1 MEPQSHYALLVA
13 INHYP
18 GLSDLAGPEND
29 AAALAAWLT
38 STGGLESAHVKII
51 RSSDYAKVKDPYDA
65 NPTDTHIKRALN
77 TWLKDPEGNWLDR
90 VGERLYLFFAG
101 HGFTAGSLT
110 DPALFTAQAQLD
122 DRTHIAA
129 LRYAMKIVNA
139 GFFDEIV
146 LVMDC
151 CQDVLKSSSVIEP
164 SWSPPDRSATSRV
177 KVMTAFGAPRG
188 RKAFEDAPPEGME
201 PAAPVRGYFSKVFL
215 EALENAPADQEGRVT
230 ARAVED
236 HFLKLWPPYQQR
248 FEYVPPIDAPRD
260 LVLYRRS
267 PVAPPAAF
275 EPPPS
280 DTAEPPPPKPEQCDV
295 TIELTDPAMQ
305 VSVINTKNR
314 VVARA
319 VQTAHL
325 RLPPGHYRARFQ
337 LGRTLHETPFLLN
350 ADGSVLEGLNLTTG
364 ITPSGPGLPS
374 QKLTFSSPVPAP
386 WSTTCHEYHFN
397 PCSDLLEKASRFEPE
412 NCYQQGVFFLFARD
426 SAHHPERP
434 WSMSAAQRSAIRL
447 RRLGIYGVQE
457 PMALDI
463 VGSDVE
469 GWRSFTSFVD
479 SGTWLLGVKRRLREH
494 WMWDD
499 IVVEIAPGMRTEV
512 YLDCIDDAE
521 DGRRYDLDEVAV
533 SAVPWHSGSAL
544 SGDTMRHTELLRA
557 TLERRMEGRD
567 ADNRSVSFMEPNSL
581 GPIGTLYS
589 AVLAMA
595 SDSSDIQRVRELV
608 AWLRENWT
616 DHSADV
622 ALLDAWCAVREGL
635 SIEAPEG
642 SRLLAFDAVPMID
655 RCWPLLSQIG
665 KTVILAPSMQFVVA
679 LWRTSGGTFVQT
691 QTPDELRGA
700 TLRGKS
706 TGPLTSS
713 ALDLRRVASLI
724 QRPSRYAS
732 PFHQTVRRVLIDMSA
747 NSDEVA
753 LSNEID
759 NLARAAGVDPL
770 ILVFIISDL
779 LPPQS
784 AEGSS
789 EQYEYAS

>member
-1 MEPQSHYALLVA
+1 MEPHSHYALLVA

-38 STGGLESAHVKII
+38 GTGGLEPAHVKII

-77 TWLKDPEGNWLDR
+77 TWLKDPDGNWLDR

-201 PAAPVRGYFSKVFL
+201 PTAPVRGYFSKVFL

-236 HFLKLWPPYQQR
+236 HFLTLWPPYQQR
-248 FEYVPPIDAPRD
+248 FEYVPPINAPRD

-267 PVAPPAAF
+267 PAAPPAAF
-275 EPPPS
+275 EAPPS
-280 DTAEPPPPKPEQCDV
+280 EAAEPPPPKPEPCDV
-295 TIELTDPAMQ
+295 TIELPDPAML
-305 VSVINTKNR
+305 VSVINSKNR

-325 RLPPGHYRARFQ
+325 RLPPGRYRAQIQ

-350 ADGSVLEGLNLTTG
+350 DDGSVLKGPNLMAG
-364 ITPSGPGLPS
+364 VTPNGPGLPS
-374 QKLTFSSPVPAP
+374 QRLTFSSPVPAP
-386 WSTTCHEYHFN
+386 WSTTCHEYHFY
-397 PCSDLLEKASRFEPE
+397 PCDDLLEEASRLEPE
-412 NCYQQGVFFLFARD
+412 NCYRQGVFFLFARD
-426 SAHHPERP
+426 SAHHPKRP
-434 WSMSAAQRSAIRL
+434 WSMSETQRSAIRL
-447 RRLGIYGVQE
+447 RRLGVYGVQE
-457 PMALDI
+457 PVAVDI

-479 SGTWLLGVKRRLREH
+479 SGTWLLGVRRRLRGH
-494 WMWDD
+494 WMWED
-499 IVVEIAPGMRTEV
+499 IVVEVAPGMRTEV
-512 YLDCIDDAE
+512 YLDSIDDAE

-533 SAVPWHSGSAL
+533 SAVPWQSGSAL
-544 SGDTMRHTELLRA
+544 SGDTLRHTELLR
-557 TLERRMEGRD
+557 TSLERVENTD
-567 ADNRSVSFMEPNSL
+567 ADNRSVLLMDPDSL
-581 GPIGTLYS
+581 GPIGTLYT

-595 SDSSDIQRVRELV
+595 SGSADMHRVRELV
-608 AWLRENWT
+608 TWLRENWT

-622 ALLDAWCAVREGL
+622 VLLDAWCAIRESPSL
-635 SIEAPEG
+635 EEPEA

-665 KTVILAPSMQFVVA
+665 QTVALTQAMQLVVA

-691 QTPDELRGA
+691 QTPDELHGA
-700 TLRGKS
+700 TLRGSS
-706 TGPLTSS
+706 TSPLVS
-713 ALDLRRVASLI
+713 ATLDLQDLASFA
-724 QRPSRYAS
+724 QRPPPYAS
-732 PFHQTVRRVLIDMSA
+732 PLHQTVRRVLI
-747 NSDEVA
+747 NSRERDDVLDLYSEIEGVA
-753 LSNEID
+753 HE
-759 NLARAAGVDPL
+759 AGVDA
-770 ILVFIISDL
+770 LVLGVIINDL
-779 LPPQS
+779 LLRQS
-784 AEGSS
+784 AEDSS